1 MIRIAA
7 LILPALLIAAC
18 GSQSPPAANAPA
30 ENAPAHV
37 HPASNSPANEATDPH
52 AGHTMPKGNE
62 AAPHGGTTKV
72 TFNWDELVPP
82 VKTHTLQ
89 DLKNEKDPVSLKPV
103 APDAAVTVDYKG
115 FRVHFESQATRDKFN
130 RKPLKYLNM
139 LSLEPA
145 VDGSVSLVDAATYQ
159 DRVTDTCPVMV
170 DSEVD
175 PHGTVYLLH
184 RGYKFFF
191 CCWTGCG
198 DAFMQDP
205 AKYYAWYGLVE
216 KDGKLIPR
224 GQE

>member
-1 MIRIAA
+1 MIRTIALLVAA
-7 LILPALLIAAC
+7 LILAAC
-18 GSQSPPAANAPA
+18 GSQNPPAANTPVSDGH
-30 ENAPAHV
+30 NHV
-37 HPASNSPANEATDPH
+37 HPAGNSAANAVVDPH
-52 AGHTMPKGNE
+52 AGHAMPAGNE
-62 AAPHGGTTKV
+62 AAPHGGTSKV
-72 TFNWDELVPP
+72 TFNWDEVVPP
-82 VKTHTLQ
+82 LKTHTLQ

-103 APDAAVTVDYKG
+103 APDGSVTVDYKG
-115 FRVHFESQATRDKFN
+115 FRIHFESPATRDKFN

-145 VDGSVSLVDAATYQ
+145 VDGSVSLVDASTYQ

-170 DSEVD
+170 ESEVD

-205 AKYYAWYGLVE
+205 ARYYAWYGLIE
-216 KDGKLIPR
+216 KDGKLVPK